1 MMGKLFLVLF
11 VFLFVGCTT
20 TQTPTQNGKWK
31 VISNSNPGTK
41 TVETVDSNF
50 VPSGT
55 ELIFTAT
62 KRFTEKDNN
71 LNIELSPTKRCSLS
85 TGFEKQKQ
93 SDLTPNTV
101 LTVVGY
107 RGETSE
113 LVLSDSSYHQFY
125 ISCVSRLEQ
134 KRKTS
139 SVKYKKSVFWK
150 KSVVEISDIQ
160 KMAPLLKVKFIP
172 QDV

>member
-1 MMGKLFLVLF
+1 MMGKLFFILIALV
-11 VFLFVGCTT
+11 FVGCTT
-20 TQTPTQNGKWK
+20 TEIQEPKGKWK
-31 VISNSNPGTK
+31 VLNNSNQSAQ
-41 TVETVDSNF
+41 VSADSNF

-55 ELIFTAT
+55 ELIFTAS
-62 KRFTEKDNN
+62 KHFTEKDNN
-71 LNIELSPTKRCSLS
+71 LNIELSPMKRCSLS
-85 TGFEKQKQ
+85 TGFDKMKEL
-93 SDLTPNTV
+93 DLSPNTV

-125 ISCVSRLEQ
+125 ISCVSKSEQ

-139 SVKYKKSVFWK
+139 SVKAKKTMFWK
-150 KSVVEISDIQ
+150 KSVVEIADIQ

-172 QDV
+172 QTP